1 MEKYKNRSEVPDK
14 YKWDLHDFF
23 KDEAE
28 FNKMYDDTNKL
39 IEKLKKYEGKI
50 KDSNELYNFLNL
62 YFKCSSN
69 VERIYVYSYLI
80 NDQELGNSKSI
91 ARKEK
96 SENLVKY
103 FSINEA
109 FFLPELI
116 SLSREEYD
124 NLFKNKKLLEYKKL
138 LDDLYKE
145 KEHVLSKNE
154 EEIINNLEETLNHFS
169 DMSSTM
175 LNSEHD
181 YGYVNINGND
191 EKINSTNYRLFL
203 KNKDRDVR
211 KNARESYNKTLGRY
225 LTSSSMYLNYY
236 VKNEIELSKLHKF
249 SSPFASIL
257 FSLNMPKKAYDSLVN
272 AVENNVNSL
281 TKYFDLY
288 KKVYK
293 LDDLYQYDINLE
305 LANNNREYSIED
317 AQKLC
322 LDSIKPLGDDY
333 VKHFKKVFDNHYIDY
348 AQYEGKCSGGYSFA
362 PSDLNSRILL
372 SYNYDL
378 SSVSTIIHEG
388 GHNVHHQYVSENNPI
403 QYRGVS
409 SLVCEVASLTNECL
423 LSSYLAENGK
433 TKEEK
438 LAGIANILEVIVS
451 NLFGATREGHM
462 ESDFYDYAM
471 KGNSLTKDYMNKL
484 TIDSLKKYYGDSVK
498 LDEYSG
504 YSWARRS
511 HYYDSF
517 YLYNYAFCISVA
529 SYVANNILNGNEDI
543 KDKYIKFLKTG
554 SNVDPIDAFKILGA
568 NMEDE
573 NVYLSAIKYFDSM
586 IDKFNSI
593 YEGGE

>member
-23 KDEAE
+23 KDDNE
-28 FNKMYDDTNKL
+28 FNKMLDDTKIL
-39 IEKLKKYEGKI
+39 ISDIKNYEGKL
-50 KDSNELYNFLNL
+50 KDSNELYDFLDL
-62 YFKCSSN
+62 YFKCESN
-69 VERIYVYSYLI
+69 IERLYVYAYLI
-80 NDQELGNSKSI
+80 NDQELGNSISI
-91 ARKEK
+91 SRKAK
-96 SENLVKY
+96 SESLIRD
-103 FSINEA
+103 FSVNTS

-116 SLSREEYD
+116 SLNNDEYN
-124 NLFKNKKLLEYKKL
+124 NLFNNKKLNDYKKL

-145 KEHVLSKNE
+145 KEHTLSKNE
-154 EEIINNLEETLNHFS
+154 EEIISRLESTLNHFD

-181 YGYVNINGND
+181 YGCVNIDGNN
-191 EKINSTNYRLFL
+191 EKITSTNYRLFL
-203 KNKDRDVR
+203 KNSNRSVR
-211 KNARESYNKTLGRY
+211 KSARESYNKVLGRY
-225 LTSSSMYLNYY
+225 LASSAMYLNSY
-236 VKNEIELSKLHKF
+236 VQNNIEVCKLHKF
-249 SSPFASIL
+249 DSPFNAKL
-257 FSLNMPKKAYDSLVN
+257 FELNMPKKAYDSLIKT
-272 AVENNVNSL
+272 VENNVISL
-281 TKYFDLY
+281 SNYFNLY
-288 KKVYK
+288 KKVYNLK
-293 LDDLYQYDINLE
+293 DLYQYDINLE
-305 LANNNREYSIED
+305 LANNNKKYSIED
-317 AQKLC
+317 AQRLC
-322 LDSIKPLGDDY
+322 LDAIKPLGDDY
-333 VKHFKKVFDNHYIDY
+333 YKHFKKVFDNHYIDY

-362 PSDLNSRILL
+362 PLDLNSRILL

-378 SSVSTIIHEG
+378 ESVSTIIHEG
-388 GHNVHHQYVSENNPI
+388 GHNVHHQFVSENNPV
-403 QYRGVS
+403 QYREVS

-438 LAGIANILEVIVS
+438 LSGIANILNVMVS

-471 KGNSLTKDYMNKL
+471 KGNALTQDYMNEL
-484 TIDSLKKYYGDSVK
+484 TIKSYEKYYGSSVK

-511 HYYDSF
+511 HYYMDF

-529 SYVANNILNGNEDI
+529 SYVASNILNGNKDM

-568 NMEDE
+568 DMDDE
-573 NVYLSAIKYFDSM
+573 NVYLSAIKYFNSM